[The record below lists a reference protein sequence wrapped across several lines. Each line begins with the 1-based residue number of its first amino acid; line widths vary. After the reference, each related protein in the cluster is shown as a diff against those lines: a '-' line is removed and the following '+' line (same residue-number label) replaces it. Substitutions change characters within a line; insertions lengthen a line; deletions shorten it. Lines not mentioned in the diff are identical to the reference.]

1 VVVSAYL
8 KIMPCCGR
16 TRQSRTTSATK
27 PEPESGDAGDRE
39 HRRGDIDSEEG
50 LSADDAGD
58 EDTTATNPF
67 DDGFVS
73 ELLGSVKM
81 HDFRKGADWPAGKLF
96 NLVQRRLRSFDSKGK
111 PSRAKTGDQAGHL
124 TSNEIH
130 KRTVQR

>member
-96 NLVQRRLRSFDSKGK
+96 NLVQRRLRSFDGKGK
-111 PSRAKTGDQAGHL
+111 PSRAKTGARRD
-124 TSNEIH
+124 T
-130 KRTVQR
+130 